1 MALTGVKHV
10 EPMVDLVEKAR
21 GGDRGAFSRLVELH
35 WSPLV
40 RLARSVVGE
49 MEAED
54 AVQDALVTS
63 WKKLARLRE
72 PSGFAAWVRRI
83 VLRACFRRARKRRR
97 WTSLEDAPE
106 PVISTSPAG
115 AMDVERILARLAP
128 RQRAVMHLT
137 LVEGMT
143 DREIG
148 DALGLAAATVRSHRR
163 RARQTLSS
171 RIAGDRT

>member
-1 MALTGVKHV
+1 MKHV
-10 EPMVDLVEKAR
+10 EHIPDLVEQAR

-40 RLARSVVGE
+40 RLARSVIGE
-49 MEAED
+49 TDAED

-63 WKKLARLRE
+63 WNKLARLRKPE
-72 PSGFAAWVRRI
+72 GFAAWVRRI
-83 VLRACFRRARKRRR
+83 VLRACFRKARGRKR
-97 WTSLEDAPE
+97 WTTLDDAPE
-106 PVISTSPAG
+106 PVTSPSPGAG
-115 AMDVERILARLAP
+115 LDVERLLARLAP

-148 DALGLAAATVRSHRR
+148 DAMGIAAASVRSHRR
-163 RARQTLSS
+163 RARQSLSS
-171 RIAGDRT
+171 RLAGDST